1 MKKVL
6 LLGGTGKMG
15 KALNSVFSKE
25 YNVISVGSKDLD
37 VRNENE
43 VRKIIK
49 NNKPDIVI
57 NTVAFLGIDPCEQD
71 PIKAFEMNM
80 VHPMGLAKLSN
91 EFNFLL
97 VHFSTDAVFSDNED
111 GDSYD
116 EYSAPN
122 PVNVYGMTKLG
133 GDMMVQEISEKF
145 YIIRISVLFGHN
157 DKNNQFVEKMLSRVN
172 DGVSEINIADDIIG
186 TPCYSKD
193 VALVVKNIIKTDL
206 EYGLYHAV
214 NDGKG
219 SLYDLMSEISRSM
232 KTLSVVVNRASHK
245 EFQAIGRKNTNT
257 PLKSRKLKP
266 IRHWKD
272 AVKEYCKSF

>member
-15 KALNSVFSKE
+15 KALNSALSRE
-25 YNVISVGSKDLD
+25 YNITSVGSKDLD
-37 VRNENE
+37 IRNENE

-49 NNKPDIVI
+49 SNAPDIVI
-57 NTVAFLGIDPCEQD
+57 NTAAFLGIDLCEQD

-80 VHPMGLAKLSN
+80 VHPMRLAKLSN

-97 VHFSTDAVFSDNED
+97 VHFSTDAVFSDSKTGD
-111 GDSYD
+111 GYD
-116 EYSAPN
+116 EYSTPN

-133 GDMMVQEISEKF
+133 GDMMVQEISKKF
-145 YIIRISVLFGHN
+145 YVIRISVLFGDN
-157 DKNNQFVEKMLSRVN
+157 DKNNQFVEKMLDN
-172 DGVSEINIADDIIG
+172 INKGASEINIADDIIG

-193 VALVVKNIIKTDL
+193 VALAVKNIIKDEL
-206 EYGLYHAV
+206 EYGLYHTV

-219 SLYDLMSEISRSM
+219 SLYDLMSEISDSM
-232 KTLSVVVNRASHK
+232 KDLSIAVKRASHK
-245 EFQAIGRKNTNT
+245 DFVAIGKKNTNT

-266 IRHWKD
+266 MRHWKD
-272 AVKEYCKSF
+272 AVKEYCKSL